1 MILGQFNPGFASQNR
16 LNRRFRVK
24 GRGFG
29 QQRQAGCLH
38 QCRLSRSVPGMINR
52 IQPDPGIHR
61 RRQARGG
68 QQGRQTAHGKTHKP
82 HLAVASGGDGPFA
95 GTSEFDESLDRLSMR
110 ESLLSDHLQN
120 WGRKKF
126 KGEKSAPLKALPRAH
141 QAASLFKRW
150 IPGTHQAAIGHQH
163 LGDSLHEF
171 VFRFNRRKS
180 DSRGKF
186 FFRLAQQAIPIT
198 PTTYEL
204 LVRPQPVAPC

>member
-1 MILGQFNPGFASQNR
+1 MMISLIHHR
-16 LNRRFRVK
+16 LLTRI
-24 GRGFG
+24 GY
-29 QQRQAGCLH
+29 
-38 QCRLSRSVPGMINR
+38 QCHKTTYQKLTKVSGINYLYR
-52 IQPDPGIHR
+52 HE
-61 RRQARGG
+61 
-68 QQGRQTAHGKTHKP
+68 
-82 HLAVASGGDGPFA
+82 SGGY
-95 GTSEFDESLDRLSMR
+95 
-110 ESLLSDHLQN
+110 

-163 LGDSLHEF
+163 LGDSLHELA
-171 VFRFNRRKS
+171 FRFNRRKS
-180 DSRGKF
+180 DSRGKI